1 MLDILDDRQLAQSAR
16 RNPDAFGV
24 LYDRYF
30 ARIYRLVS
38 AHTQNLAQ
46 TEQLTEEVF
55 FNALSEL
62 KRYRPARQ
70 DFFSW
75 LRGIALMSL
84 SARGLKVRPDRHGPR
99 PDSGYQSAGRPA
111 PIRPRLPTLSA
122 AAAVPLPPTDE
133 GPDIVYALGR

>member
-1 MLDILDDRQLAQSAR
+1 TAVKPPMLDILDDRQLAQSAR

-46 TEQLTEEVF
+46 TEQLTEELF
-55 FNALSEL
+55 FKALSEL

-75 LRGIALMSL
+75 LRGRF
-84 SARGLKVRPDRHGPR
+84 SATLHRRYGGFPPLKGARHDVWRRRRWP
-99 PDSGYQSAGRPA
+99 
-111 PIRPRLPTLSA
+111 
-122 AAAVPLPPTDE
+122 
-133 GPDIVYALGR
+133 